1 VGARLRKHA
10 TPRGPASESREKR
23 VEQRR
28 VRLPRGKQ
36 IRIPAIMAI
45 EIGSLVGLVLLGHP
59 ILGAS
64 LGLGLWYVK
73 RKYG

>member
-1 VGARLRKHA
+1 
-10 TPRGPASESREKR
+10 
-23 VEQRR
+23 
-28 VRLPRGKQ
+28 
-36 IRIPAIMAI
+36 MAI

-59 ILGAS
+59 TLGAS